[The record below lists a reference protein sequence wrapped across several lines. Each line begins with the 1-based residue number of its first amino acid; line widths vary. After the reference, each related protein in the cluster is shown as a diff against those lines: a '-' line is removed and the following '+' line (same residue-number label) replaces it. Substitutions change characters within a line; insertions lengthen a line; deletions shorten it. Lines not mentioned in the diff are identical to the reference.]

1 MDSAAG
7 IAAYRYAHGQVDL
20 NVDFIMA
27 TACVD
32 EIDIYEEMQIEKDLT
47 VSTYVTFVGKTSLEV
62 QVDVEQEGRLKA
74 SALFTMVARQKS
86 NQTKSYPVPEINLI
100 EEPDMPNAKIRFQRG
115 VKNRQLRIES
125 AKK

>member
-62 QVDVEQEGRLKA
+62 
-74 SALFTMVARQKS
+74 
-86 NQTKSYPVPEINLI
+86 
-100 EEPDMPNAKIRFQRG
+100 
-115 VKNRQLRIES
+115 
-125 AKK
+125 